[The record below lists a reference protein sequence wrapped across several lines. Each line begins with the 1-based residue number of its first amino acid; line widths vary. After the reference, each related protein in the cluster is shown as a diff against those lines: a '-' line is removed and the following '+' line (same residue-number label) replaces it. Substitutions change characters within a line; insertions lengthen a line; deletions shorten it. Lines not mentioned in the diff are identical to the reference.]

1 VFLSIRGAAP
11 TMQPIQGVG
20 MGLTHRSIW
29 SAIAA
34 ILALLL
40 SGCGVMDRVAAQLA
54 SPTATATVTAS
65 HTPTGTLTPSATS
78 TTTSTNTRTP
88 TTTLTPTVTQT
99 PTITLTPTITNTP
112 TRTPTIT
119 PTPVITGRVLVQA
132 NCRYGPG
139 SAYLYEWGLYPTN
152 RLTAL
157 GRNQDATWI
166 YVDPWNYIDK
176 CWVKADLVEFSGD
189 VHDLP
194 QIRTLLPYTEFYYP
208 VRNVRA
214 SRIGDG
220 DEVMVNWDLIPMS
233 LDDNRG
239 YLIEAWICI
248 DGQLLFT
255 PLQYWIPPAIIRDE
269 AGCMEPS
276 TARIYT
282 AEKHGYTE
290 WVGIA
295 WPPHPDATVTPAAT
309 P

>member
-1 VFLSIRGAAP
+1 VFLSIEKATP
-11 TMQPIQGVG
+11 TMQPIHGEVKCQMRRRWWLITAV
-20 MGLTHRSIW
+20 LQ
-29 SAIAA
+29 
-34 ILALLL
+34 ALLV
-40 SGCGVMDRVAAQLA
+40 SGCGAMDRIAARLA
-54 SPTATATVTAS
+54 SPTVTATLTTSPTVTL
-65 HTPTGTLTPSATS
+65 TFTPSATS
-78 TTTSTNTRTP
+78 TTTPTYTRTA
-88 TTTLTPTVTQT
+88 TVTLTPTITQT

-119 PTPVITGRVLVQA
+119 PTPIITGRVLVQA

-166 YVDPWNYIDK
+166 YIDPWNYIDE

-194 QIRTLLPYTEFYYP
+194 QIRTLLPYTEFYWP
-208 VRNVRA
+208 VRNVHA
-214 SRIGDG
+214 SRVGEG
-220 DEVMVNWDLIPMS
+220 DEVMVTWDLVPMS

-239 YLIEAWICI
+239 YLIEAWICEG
-248 DGQLLFT
+248 GQLRFT
-255 PLQYWIPPAIIRDE
+255 PLQFWYPPAIIRDE

-276 TARIYT
+276 SARIYT

-290 WVGIA
+290 WVRIA
-295 WPPHPDATVTPAAT
+295 WPPHPDATATPATT

>member
-1 VFLSIRGAAP
+1 
-11 TMQPIQGVG
+11 
-20 MGLTHRSIW
+20 
-29 SAIAA
+29 
-34 ILALLL
+34 
-40 SGCGVMDRVAAQLA
+40 
-54 SPTATATVTAS
+54 
-65 HTPTGTLTPSATS
+65 
-78 TTTSTNTRTP
+78 
-88 TTTLTPTVTQT
+88 
-99 PTITLTPTITNTP
+99 
-112 TRTPTIT
+112 
-119 PTPVITGRVLVQA
+119 VLVQA

-166 YVDPWNYIDK
+166 YVDPWTYTDK
-176 CWVKADLVEFSGD
+176 CWVKADLVDLSGD

-214 SRIGDG
+214 NRIGEG

-248 DGQLLFT
+248 DGQLRFT
-255 PLQYWIPPAIIRDE
+255 PVQYWTPPAILRDE
-269 AGCMEPS
+269 TGCLEPS
-276 TARIYT
+276 SARIYT

-290 WVGIA
+290 WIGIA
-295 WPPHPDATVTPAAT
+295 WPVHPNATPA

>member
-1 VFLSIRGAAP
+1 MFVARTYKWLWVGVFVLM
-11 TMQPIQGVG
+11 T
-20 MGLTHRSIW
+20 
-29 SAIAA
+29 
-34 ILALLL
+34 L
-40 SGCGVMDRVAAQLA
+40 SGCQVVERVAAAISSPTQTASKTASA
-54 SPTATATVTAS
+54 SPTETSSPSATATDTATVTN
-65 HTPTGTLTPSATS
+65 TPTAS
-78 TTTSTNTRTP
+78 R
-88 TTTLTPTVTQT
+88 T
-99 PTITLTPTITNTP
+99 PTITLSPTITLTATITETP
-112 TRTPTIT
+112 THTPIPSRTPTIT
-119 PTPVITGRVLVQA
+119 PTPIITGRVLVQA

-139 SAYLYEWGLYPTN
+139 SAYLYEWGLYPTV

-166 YVDPWNYIDK
+166 YIDPWNYTDK
-176 CWVKADLVEFSGD
+176 CWVKVDFVELSGD

-214 SRIGDG
+214 NRIGDG
-220 DEVMVNWDLIPMS
+220 DQVMVNWDLIPMS

-239 YLIEAWICI
+239 YLIEAWICLE
-248 DGQLLFT
+248 GQLQFT
-255 PLQYWIPPAIIRDE
+255 PIQYWTPPAIIRDE

-290 WVGIA
+290 WIGIA
-295 WPPHPDATVTPAAT
+295 WPTHPGATAT

>member
-1 VFLSIRGAAP
+1 MALTVLWLPACQITDRLAA
-11 TMQPIQGVG
+11 
-20 MGLTHRSIW
+20 R
-29 SAIAA
+29 
-34 ILALLL
+34 
-40 SGCGVMDRVAAQLA
+40 LA
-54 SPTATATVTAS
+54 SPTPSPTITASPTPSETSTATATATETATITKTPTAS
-65 HTPTGTLTPSATS
+65 QTPTT
-78 TTTSTNTRTP
+78 TRTP
-88 TTTLTPTVTQT
+88 TQ
-99 PTITLTPTITNTP
+99 TLTPTITPTP
-112 TRTPTIT
+112 SRTPTIT
-119 PTPVITGRVLVQA
+119 PTPTITGRVKVQA

-166 YVDPWNYIDK
+166 YVDPWTYMDK
-176 CWVKADLVEFSGD
+176 CWVKADLVDFSGD

-214 SRIGDG
+214 NRIGEG

-248 DGQLLFT
+248 DGQIRFT
-255 PLQYWIPPAIIRDE
+255 PVQYWTPPAIIRDE
-269 AGCMEPS
+269 TGCMEPS
-276 TARIYT
+276 AARIYT

-295 WPPHPDATVTPAAT
+295 WPPHPDATAA